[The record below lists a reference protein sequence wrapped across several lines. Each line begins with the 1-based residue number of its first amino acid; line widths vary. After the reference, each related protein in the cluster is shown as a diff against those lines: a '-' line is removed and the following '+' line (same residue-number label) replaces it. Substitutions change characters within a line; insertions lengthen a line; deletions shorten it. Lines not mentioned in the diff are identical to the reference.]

1 MKSCNKGESW
11 FLGGVLVTCM
21 CGLMLQIME
30 TRVLSVIGY
39 YHLAFFAIGIAMMGM
54 TAGALAVYYR
64 FGHVSPT
71 TLPHLLCR
79 VMTGFAWSV
88 AASLIV
94 LLSLAIQSSFEPT
107 LRFVA
112 SWGVTILVLL
122 PPYVFLGMAVSLA
135 LTRSQYRVSLVYGV
149 DLLGAALGC
158 LVTLGLLTYTDTYTA
173 ILLVGAVGA
182 IAAAC
187 FSASAQT
194 AISPATGPAG
204 VASETSGNACR
215 CVADRWG
222 ESSPGHSWFAPA
234 RCQESRGADL
244 RAHGGALELVLANCD
259 GHAPEL
265 RGIHVE
271 RLSLCAQGTDRSG
284 VVEH

>member
-88 AASLIV
+88 AASLIM
-94 LLSLAIQSSFEPT
+94 LLSLAIQSSFEAT

-112 SWGVTILVLL
+112 NWGVTILVLL

-135 LTRSQYRVSLVYGV
+135 LTRSQYRVSNGLRIGIGLVAKKFDEDRVCSCFWAADQRPQQDFPG
-149 DLLGAALGC
+149 DANHGDINAIGGGATHDPGN
-158 LVTLGLLTYTDTYTA
+158 DH
-173 ILLVGAVGA
+173 
-182 IAAAC
+182 
-187 FSASAQT
+187 
-194 AISPATGPAG
+194 AIS
-204 VASETSGNACR
+204 C
-215 CVADRWG
+215 
-222 ESSPGHSWFAPA
+222 
-234 RCQESRGADL
+234 
-244 RAHGGALELVLANCD
+244 
-259 GHAPEL
+259 
-265 RGIHVE
+265 
-271 RLSLCAQGTDRSG
+271 
-284 VVEH
+284 